1 MNSSQQDADT
11 CDTPRREEREG
22 LLSAASQAERADSTS
37 GSSPGDGIRGS
48 LEALRRSMQ
57 QVLDSWWTSR
67 ACRREMEESLR
78 RLRAIEVDLAQ
89 LQRPRRPSLEHEKS
103 SLEELREEIQIGKT
117 KSVSL
122 SRRWLVETFTEA
134 NHEAPT
140 SRRSSVSEVMSPRIS
155 ARAAEEESSVAK
167 EPTLKHLEEEA
178 ADLLERAGMLDFNTV
193 ACGEVPGMKGHLL
206 QVLFKTA
213 VKQDALL
220 EKLDQQGN
228 LVSEVDFN
236 QSLFTFL
243 GRIEEM
249 YCPQIPYHTALHA
262 ADVMMTTEWF
272 LRAPTLA
279 SEVSELDHVMV
290 LIACAIHDVGHNG
303 RNNLFHTKTMSPLAI
318 TYNDKSVLENM
329 HVASAFEVMQ
339 QDAQY
344 NWLAH
349 LQQNFLP
356 ESASKAVNLQQY
368 IRRGIID
375 IVLGTDMAK
384 HIQHQKFLASRVA
397 AVQNQNNAEANGE
410 TSKMEFL
417 EAIMHAA
424 DISNPCKPRKM
435 MLHWTQRVI
444 EEFWAQGDEEM
455 RLNIEVSP
463 MCDRITGEDS
473 IPKQQLG
480 FIDFVITPYYTP
492 LAELIPE
499 VKEATKNMLDNR
511 SFWLEKESQQA
522 HCSHL
527 FKENAEG

>member
-1 MNSSQQDADT
+1 MSMFKRFVEPGRLALITYGPCAGKLCTVTDIVDQKRVVVDGPEDIT
-11 CDTPRREEREG
+11 GVRRHMMPIKRLSLTDFRFVAKRGIREKVLRKGLEKSGNLNKEG

-57 QVLDSWWTSR
+57 Q
-67 ACRREMEESLR
+67 
-78 RLRAIEVDLAQ
+78 
-89 LQRPRRPSLEHEKS
+89 
-103 SLEELREEIQIGKT
+103 
-117 KSVSL
+117 
-122 SRRWLVETFTEA
+122 
-134 NHEAPT
+134 
-140 SRRSSVSEVMSPRIS
+140 
-155 ARAAEEESSVAK
+155 ESSVAK

-262 ADVMMTTEWF
+262 ADEWF

-318 TYNDKSVLENM
+318 TYNDKS
-329 HVASAFEVMQ
+329 
-339 QDAQY
+339 DAQY